1 MLYEKKNGLCY
12 KKIMDELALVRLA
25 KDGDKEALRTLFEEN
40 KRKIFALAFQYTKNA
55 EDAEDILQETFIKAY
70 RFLDKFDFQNGASF
84 SPWLY
89 RIGINCSIDYL
100 RRHKKDK
107 DKNSE
112 FESLENISS
121 NDADSDP
128 EHVRHRKEIS
138 EKINHALN
146 KLSGKQRMVFI
157 LRHYQQLST
166 KEIADYMNASEGSVK
181 TQLFRAVS
189 AVKESLRGL
198 IMEKDY
204 EMQKL

>member
-1 MLYEKKNGLCY
+1 
-12 KKIMDELALVRLA
+12 MDEIVLVRLA
-25 KDGDKEALRTLFEEN
+25 KDGDKEAMRTLFEEN
-40 KRKIFALAFQYTKNA
+40 KKRIFALAFQYTKNA

-70 RFLDKFDFQNGASF
+70 RFLDKFDFQNGLSF

-100 RRHKKDK
+100 RRQKKDK

-112 FESLENISS
+112 FEGLENISS

-128 EHVRHRKEIS
+128 EHVRHRKEIK
-138 EKINHALN
+138 ERIDHVLN

-166 KEIADYMNASEGSVK
+166 KEIASYMNASEGSVK

-204 EMQKL
+204 EMQEL